1 MPAVVNPDGNLAGR
15 VAVVTGAS
23 RGIGS
28 AIARRLAMEGAKV
41 IASARTV
48 EPADHPLPGTITH
61 TVEQIRSAGGDAH
74 AIRCDLALP
83 EDRERLIKESTE
95 YYGPVDILV
104 NNAAVTYF
112 IPVTEFPEKR
122 YRLMMEVQ
130 VRAPFELS
138 AMVVPGMVSA
148 GRGHIIYISSGA
160 AIHPEKPYT
169 PATRGGGTVYGMAK
183 AAMERF
189 STGMAAELS
198 DQNIAVNAISPG
210 LVATPGT
217 ELHGLINENNKAMQS
232 PIEAIAEA
240 VRFIASS
247 EPHDIT
253 GRVDQ
258 IRPFMK
264 EFALDPVELIGD

>member
-1 MPAVVNPDGNLAGR
+1 MTAVVNPDGTLTGR
-15 VAVVTGAS
+15 VAIVTGAS

-41 IASARTV
+41 IVSARTL
-48 EPADHPLPGTITH
+48 EPGDHPLPGTIKQ
-61 TVEQIRSAGGDAH
+61 TVEQIRGAGGDAH
-74 AIRCDLALP
+74 AVQCDLAVP

-95 YYGPVDILV
+95 YYGPADILV
-104 NNAAVTYF
+104 NNAAITYF
-112 IPVTEFPEKR
+112 IPVSEFPEKR

-138 AMVVPGMVSA
+138 AMVLPNMISA

-160 AIHPEKPYT
+160 AQHPSKPYG
-169 PATRGGGTVYGMAK
+169 AVHRAGGTVYGMAK

-189 STGMAAELS
+189 STGMAAEVYE
-198 DQNIAVNAISPG
+198 DNVAVNAISPG

-217 ELHGLINENNKAMQS
+217 ELHGLVNEENKAMQS

-240 VRFIASS
+240 VHFIASS
-247 EPHDIT
+247 EPKQIT

-264 EFALDPVELIGD
+264 EFGLSPVELIG